1 MKPRNQ
7 LGVTRLL
14 LRRFGLWV
22 IDGRSPT
29 GTTRWNSQVG
39 RLRCSSAEFAGYK
52 RYRHGEY
59 WLPEN
64 NCGRSAGSAFEPG
77 TVQVNTWV
85 HPRAVGP

>member
-29 GTTRWNSQVG
+29 GTTTVELPG
-39 RLRCSSAEFAGYK
+39 GATPLLK
-52 RYRHGEY
+52 R
-59 WLPEN
+59 
-64 NCGRSAGSAFEPG
+64 
-77 TVQVNTWV
+77 
-85 HPRAVGP
+85 